1 MSVEEPRTL
10 IAYPEDYPEMA
21 WSLYAGGPSSSI
33 WRWSWDLSGPPAG
46 DTTARPAG
54 TGRRVLLLYCL
65 SYSDGTQA
73 SLISRVIPPLLDE
86 SPHVG
91 CQDKKKKNH
100 SKLIDL
106 RTVAERYWTRL
117 PPKVESG
124 IKKL

>member
-10 IAYPEDYPEMA
+10 IAYPEMA

-33 WRWSWDLSGPPAG
+33 WWWCWDLSGPPAG

-91 CQDKKKKNH
+91 CQDKKKKT
-100 SKLIDL
+100 IQ
-106 RTVAERYWTRL
+106 Y
-117 PPKVESG
+117 
-124 IKKL
+124 